1 MVEASFLINGMI
13 NCRET
18 SNQSRGSTPAL
29 FIFLLTKKISYYYF
43 TSSAVR
49 STFCYILVSLK
60 SGCVLKMIVSSNYGC
75 WPGSSYDKIVIAFKY
90 KNVEIALHTVMAT
103 WFELC
108 ALSVSYIL
116 LLIAV

>member
-1 MVEASFLINGMI
+1 
-13 NCRET
+13 
-18 SNQSRGSTPAL
+18 
-29 FIFLLTKKISYYYF
+29 
-43 TSSAVR
+43 
-49 STFCYILVSLK
+49 
-60 SGCVLKMIVSSNYGC
+60 MIVSSNYGC